1 MKVSKEVKVGL
12 LVTGALVALIWGMNY
27 LKGLDL
33 FSSDNKYYAV
43 YHNVDGLGPSS
54 EVILNGVKVGQ
65 VQKIRF
71 LEDRSGRIEVT
82 LLVNQKVFVGNKS
95 VARIASSDLLG
106 GRVVNLILDTNSPA
120 AVDGDTLTP
129 EVETTLSDQMRPIKD
144 KAESL
149 IESLDSLSRALQ
161 GFLNPNNQG
170 SLNEG
175 FASLSKTLKNLE
187 QASGSLD
194 KMLSSNDSKLR
205 RMIDNIESISANIK
219 NNNESLSLALKN
231 IATITDS
238 LAKSNLTSTINNAN
252 YTLKETS
259 QIMEK
264 INKGE
269 GTMGMLINN
278 DSLYN
283 ALERSASDL
292 DKLLID
298 LKANPK
304 RYVHISVFGRKSK

>member
-1 MKVSKEVKVGL
+1 MKLSKEIKVGL

-33 FSSDNKYYAV
+33 FTSDNKYYAL
-43 YHNVDGLGPSS
+43 YNRVDGLVPSS
-54 EVILNGVKVGQ
+54 DVVLNGVKVGL
-65 VQKIRF
+65 VQKIEF
-71 LEDRSGRIEVT
+71 LQDRSGRILIT
-82 LLVNQKVFVGNKS
+82 LIVQQKVIIGNGT
-95 VARIASSDLLG
+95 IASINSSDLLG
-106 GRVVNLILDTNSPA
+106 GKFVDLILDTKSPPA
-120 AVDGDTLTP
+120 KDGDTLKSDIQ
-129 EVETTLSDQMRPIKD
+129 TTLGDQMLPIKD
-144 KAESL
+144 KAENL
-149 IESLDSLSRALQ
+149 IESLDSLAVALQ
-161 GFLNPNNQG
+161 ELLNPNNQNN
-170 SLNEG
+170 LNAG
-175 FASLSKTLKNLE
+175 FNSLSKTLKNLE

-194 KMLSSNDSKLR
+194 RMLTTDGKLR
-205 RMIDNIESISANIK
+205 KMFDNIESISANIK

-231 IATITDS
+231 IALITDS
-238 LAKSNLTSTINNAN
+238 LAKSNLSSTINNAN
-252 YTLKETS
+252 LTLKETS

-298 LKANPK
+298 LKQNPK
-304 RYVHISVFGRKSK
+304 RYVHISVFGKKAK